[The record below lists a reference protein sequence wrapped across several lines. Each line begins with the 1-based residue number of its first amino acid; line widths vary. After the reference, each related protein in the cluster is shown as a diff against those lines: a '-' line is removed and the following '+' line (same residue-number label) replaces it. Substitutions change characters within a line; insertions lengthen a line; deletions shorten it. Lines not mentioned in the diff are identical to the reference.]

1 VVRDPPRKSE
11 QAIWP
16 AAVRFFRQR
25 VQPRRPRGCP
35 TTCTERRCGHGRRR
49 HYGIWIQRPQ
59 WERLCRLLIAESRP
73 GSQEGMV
80 GLSQHSTSTFLRH
93 PGLSKR
99 RDLQFMGKSK
109 GLWPRFRL
117 CRNLCSVSRDEVPI
131 EVMKI
136 GSWMDTYF
144 ADVVLQGRETSLW
157 TALPWIGTHSLFRAA
172 TTGLETFIAHAS
184 LRIWRCLI
192 VTTNT
197 MKYGNRLSGRE
208 TARNEPLL

>member
-1 VVRDPPRKSE
+1 
-11 QAIWP
+11 
-16 AAVRFFRQR
+16 
-25 VQPRRPRGCP
+25 
-35 TTCTERRCGHGRRR
+35 
-49 HYGIWIQRPQ
+49 
-59 WERLCRLLIAESRP
+59 
-73 GSQEGMV
+73 
-80 GLSQHSTSTFLRH
+80 
-93 PGLSKR
+93 
-99 RDLQFMGKSK
+99 MGKSK
-109 GLWPRFRL
+109 GLGPRFRL
-117 CRNLCSVSRDEVPI
+117 CRDLCLVSRDKVPI